1 MSIGNALRGLTAGIA
16 VLGYVTLFVLLQ
28 VRVVP
33 VSALAG
39 IAVLATVA
47 LAVAGG
53 RPAVRRLL
61 VRGSSAQADTPEW
74 WLARLEPAVEDAW
87 NAYADLVLTVGLL
100 VISVGSFG
108 GLITYPGDDPPFGL
122 AIAGFL
128 SMVCGLISLGFLI
141 DSRYE

>member
-1 MSIGNALRGLTAGIA
+1 M
-16 VLGYVTLFVLLQ
+16 
-28 VRVVP
+28 
-33 VSALAG
+33 
-39 IAVLATVA
+39 
-47 LAVAGG
+47 
-53 RPAVRRLL
+53 
-61 VRGSSAQADTPEW
+61 
-74 WLARLEPAVEDAW
+74 
-87 NAYADLVLTVGLL
+87 

>member
-1 MSIGNALRGLTAGIA
+1 MSIENALRGLTAGIA
-16 VLGYVTLFVLLQ
+16 VLGYVSLFLLLQ
-28 VRVVP
+28 IRTTP

-39 IAVLATVA
+39 IAVLATAA

-53 RPAVRRLL
+53 RPAVRQLL
-61 VRGSSAQADTPEW
+61 GRGPSSQADTPEW

-87 NAYADLVLTVGLL
+87 NAYADLVLTVGLWA
-100 VISVGSFG
+100 ISVGAFG